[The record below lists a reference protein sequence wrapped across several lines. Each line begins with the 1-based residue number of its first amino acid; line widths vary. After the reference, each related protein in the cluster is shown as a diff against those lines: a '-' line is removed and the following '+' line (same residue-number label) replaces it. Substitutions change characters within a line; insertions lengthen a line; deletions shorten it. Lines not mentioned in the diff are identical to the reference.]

1 MTAFPPKAELNSQS
15 LTSYAP
21 GMIRTTTN
29 GPRSSA
35 KRTPQSRRLVAR
47 LNELRQSAA
56 GVAPAVSQPAA
67 EKSIGTRERESA
79 VARRAAHHLPKTR
92 TPPES
97 RGGVVS
103 GTLMYGL
110 WGDCWRAPLG
120 EQMGAPEVP
129 HG

>member
-1 MTAFPPKAELNSQS
+1 MNCDSQ
-15 LTSYAP
+15 
-21 GMIRTTTN
+21 
-29 GPRSSA
+29 PR
-35 KRTPQSRRLVAR
+35 VWH
-47 LNELRQSAA
+47 LRF
-56 GVAPAVSQPAA
+56 SQPAA

-129 HG
+129 HGASASTSAAFSTTPPSRTP

>member
-79 VARRAAHHLPKTR
+79 VARRAAHHLPKR
-92 TPPES
+92 EPRPNPGAGVARGPPCKGPGA
-97 RGGVVS
+97 GG
-103 GTLMYGL
+103 GG
-110 WGDCWRAPLG
+110 RRLG
-120 EQMGAPEVP
+120 HKGARPRVL
-129 HG
+129 